1 MPNRDTYSLPVSI
14 PRVNYFCKEGFK
26 MNVIDR
32 FLRYVAYPT
41 TSDEHTETVPS
52 TPGQKVFAQ
61 ALVQELT
68 ELGLKDVLLDE
79 YGRVYG
85 HLPATPGREGEKVF
99 GLIAHMD
106 TSPDASGQQICPR
119 MVEYTGGDI
128 VLNEEKHIVMREEDF
143 PALKNYVNQ
152 TLIVTDGTTLLGA
165 DDKAGVSEVVSAM
178 EYLIAHPEIPHGPLA
193 VAFTPD
199 EEIGCGADHFD
210 FARFGADYA
219 YTVDGGALGEV
230 EYENFNAANAGI
242 KVHGRNI
249 HPGSAKNIMKN
260 AVLMA
265 TQLISL
271 LPPAETPAHTE
282 GYEGFFHVNYF
293 QGVEEEAYVNLI
305 IRDHDRQRFEQRK
318 AFLTSTVDYLNGVY
332 GQGTFELELKDS
344 YYNMREKI
352 EPHMHLIHRALESFR
367 SCGVTP
373 STIPIRGGTDGA
385 RLSWEGLPC
394 PNLSTGGENFHGV
407 YEFASI
413 QAMEKM
419 VEVLVRLVT
428 SRA

>member
-85 HLPATPGREGEKVF
+85 HLPATPGREREKVF

-128 VLNEEKHIVMREEDF
+128 VLNEEKHIVMREKDF

-407 YEFASI
+407 YEFASV

>member
-1 MPNRDTYSLPVSI
+1 MYSLPVSI
-14 PRVNYFCKEGFK
+14 PCVNYFCKEGFE

-41 TSDEHTETVPS
+41 ASDEHSEAVPS
-52 TPGQKVFAQ
+52 TPGQKVLAQ
-61 ALVQELT
+61 ALAQELT
-68 ELGLKDVLLDE
+68 ELGLKDAMVDE
-79 YGRVYG
+79 YGRVYA

-106 TSPDASGQQICPR
+106 TSPDASGQDIHPR

-128 VLNEEKHIVMREEDF
+128 VLNQEKGIVMRQGDF
-143 PALKNYVNQ
+143 PALENYVNQ

-165 DDKAGVSEVVSAM
+165 DDKAGVSEVVTAL

-210 FARFGADYA
+210 FERFGADYA

-230 EYENFNAANAGI
+230 EYENFNAANAGVKI
-242 KVHGRNI
+242 HGRNI

-260 AVLMA
+260 AVLLA
-265 TQLISL
+265 TQFISL

-352 EPHMHLIHRALESFR
+352 EPHMHLIDRALESFQ

-373 STIPIRGGTDGA
+373 RTIPIRGGTDGA

-407 YEFASI
+407 YEFASV

-428 SRA
+428 SRE